1 LEVSEVTNIG
11 RYNNFD
17 DDEWRNFGDEVFWWA
32 ISEYRMMLRAPDKV
46 SEAVT
51 KLALNS
57 ALESLAKFF
66 VVAKKEKGIEM
77 SFDDAY
83 KEAYE
88 CVQTDF
94 NWDLERRMK
103 L

>member
-1 LEVSEVTNIG
+1 MNGPG
-11 RYNNFD
+11 RYNNFGD
-17 DDEWRNFGDEVFWWA
+17 DDWQDFGNEVFEWA

-46 SEAVT
+46 TEAVT

-88 CVQTDF
+88 LVQTDF